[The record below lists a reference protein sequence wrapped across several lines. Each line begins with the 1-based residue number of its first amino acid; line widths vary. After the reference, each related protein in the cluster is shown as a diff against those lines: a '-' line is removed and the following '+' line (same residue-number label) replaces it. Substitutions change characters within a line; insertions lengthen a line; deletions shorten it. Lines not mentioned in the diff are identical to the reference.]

1 MHWTTD
7 TIRSTFINFFKG
19 KPSAQD
25 GHTFVASSPSVP
37 HDDPTLLFTNA
48 GMNQFK
54 PIFLGNVPPSSPLF
68 GMKRAVNSQKCI
80 RASGKHNDLDDVG
93 KDTYHHTFFE
103 MLGNW
108 SFGDYFKKEAVD
120 WSWELLTKVYGLPAN
135 ALYATYFGGDD
146 AAGVAADLETK
157 ALWERYL
164 PPERVI
170 PGNMKDNFWMMGDS
184 GPCGPCTEIHVD
196 RLTAMGIDNRM
207 VAEKV
212 NQSDPDVI
220 EIWNNVF
227 IQFNSEYPPEGLEAL
242 QKWDTTPETER
253 NKLPYKSR
261 AEVEA
266 KFRKLIPLPAKHVDT
281 GMGLERLVSVLQNKR
296 SNYDTDVFM
305 PIFAEIERAT
315 GARVYMGKLGK
326 DDKDNI
332 DTAYRVIADHIR
344 TLTFAITD
352 GAIPSNLGRGYV
364 LRRILRRAVRYGR
377 QMLNAKP
384 GFFADLV
391 PIVVQNFGEAFP
403 ELKKNPTKVAGI
415 IREEEESFGRTLDR
429 GIKIF
434 GEIAAATKSGTI
446 SGEDAFKL
454 HDTYG
459 FPPDLTALMAE
470 ERGLKVDLA
479 GYEAERKKAED
490 LSRSGGKAE
499 AGESKLSLTGET
511 AAKLGHMHVKPT
523 NDAPKYSGVD
533 VSARVEAIWNG
544 HTFDQKSHAE
554 VTQKHKPIG
563 IIVDTTNLY
572 ATQGGQEHDT
582 GKMRVITS
590 ARGHHEGSEFIVE
603 RVETFGGYVLHIGHI
618 ARGEIHVGDTVQIK
632 LDTPRREA
640 IASNHTATHLAN
652 FALREVLG
660 EEVNQRGS
668 LVAPDRLRFDFS
680 HNQPVSAAEL
690 ERVEEIVR
698 HQIHNDLTVYAT
710 PSKLA
715 DAKAVA
721 GVRAVFGETYPDPV
735 RVVSIGM
742 PVADLL
748 GSPGNS
754 AWRELSIEFCGGT
767 HVQSTKQIAHFA
779 VVAEEAVAKGIRRV
793 VALTGAAAAEAA
805 RVADELAAKAK
816 HADSLPASELSKI
829 VSGFQTELESA
840 TISASRKAALRASLV
855 QLQEKIKAAGK
866 EMSAA
871 LTAQAVG
878 QARSLAAS
886 AQTANSPVVVAKIDC
901 GEDRTALQAAVKT
914 IRDTLPRTAV
924 MLFAVDDA
932 GKAMIHASVPDHLV
946 AKGLK
951 AGDWLKD
958 AAGVMGGKGGG
969 KPDNAQGGGPDGT
982 KVREAMKVAEQ
993 VAHRHAMS

>member
-1 MHWTTD
+1 MDWTTD
-7 TIRSTFINFFKG
+7 TIRSTFIKFFQG
-19 KPSAQD
+19 KPSATD
-25 GHTFVASSPSVP
+25 GHTFVPSSPSVP

-54 PIFLGNVPPSSPLF
+54 PVFLGNVPPTSPLF
-68 GMKRAVNSQKCI
+68 GMKRAVNTQKCI
-80 RASGKHNDLDDVG
+80 RAGGKHNDLEDVG

-108 SFGDYFKKEAVD
+108 SFGDYFKKEAIE
-120 WSWELLTKVYGLPAN
+120 WSYELLTKVYGISRDR
-135 ALYATYFGGDD
+135 LYATYFEGNTKLG
-146 AAGVAADLETK
+146 LEPDVETR
-157 ALWERYL
+157 ALWLKFL
-164 PPERVI
+164 PADHI
-170 PGNMKDNFWMMGDS
+170 LPGNMKDNFWEMGDT
-184 GPCGPCTEIHVD
+184 GPCGPCTEIHYD
-196 RLTAMGIDNRM
+196 RIGDRNAAKL
-207 VAEKV
+207 V
-212 NQSDPDVI
+212 NSGDPDVL

-227 IQFNSEYPPEGLEAL
+227 IQYNREADGSL
-242 QKWDTTPETER
+242 
-253 NKLPYKSR
+253 KS
-261 AEVEA
+261 
-266 KFRKLIPLPAKHVDT
+266 LPAKHVDT

-305 PIFAEIERAT
+305 PIFAAIERAT
-315 GARVYMGKLGK
+315 GARPYMGKLGK
-326 DDKDNI
+326 DDKDNV

-391 PIVVQNFGEAFP
+391 PVVVEKFGGAFP
-403 ELKKNPTKVAGI
+403 ELKKNPAKVAGI

-434 GEIAAATKSGTI
+434 GEVAAATTNGVI
-446 SGEDAFKL
+446 SGLDAFKL

-479 GYEAERKKAED
+479 AYEVERKKAED

-499 AGESKLSLTGET
+499 AGESKLALTGDE
-511 AAKLGHMHVKPT
+511 AAKLAHMNVRPT
-523 NDAPKYSGVD
+523 DDSPKYATTD
-533 VSARVEAIWNG
+533 VSARIEAIWNG
-544 HTFDQKSHAE
+544 HNFDDRCHAE

-563 IIVDTTNLY
+563 IIVDRTNHY

-582 GKMRVITS
+582 GKMRVIAESKSVTT
-590 ARGHHEGSEFIVE
+590 RGQHAGSEFIVE
-603 RVETFGGYVLHIGHI
+603 RVEAFGGYVLHVGHV
-618 ARGEIHVGDTVQIK
+618 AGGELCVGDTVQVHV
-632 LDTPRREA
+632 DAPRREA

-652 FALREVLG
+652 FALRDVLG
-660 EEVNQRGS
+660 EDVNQRGS
-668 LVAPDRLRFDFS
+668 LVAPDRMRFDFS
-680 HNQPVSAAEL
+680 HNQPVAPAEL
-690 ERVEEIVR
+690 DRVEEIVKR
-698 HQIHNDLTVYAT
+698 QIKGDLTVYAT
-710 PSKLA
+710 IAKL
-715 DAKAVA
+715 DNAKAVA

-748 GSPGNS
+748 ASPTNP
-754 AWRELSIEFCGGT
+754 AWKEISVEFCGGT
-767 HVQSTKQIAHFA
+767 HVPSTKHIAHFA
-779 VVAEEAVAKGIRRV
+779 VVSEEAVAKGVRRV
-793 VALTGAAAAEAA
+793 VALTGAAAAEAN
-805 RVADELAAKAK
+805 RHADELAAKVR
-816 HADSLPASELSKI
+816 HADTLSAADLPKAVAALL
-829 VSGFQTELESA
+829 TDLEAA
-840 TISASRKAALRASLV
+840 TISAGRKASLRASIA
-855 QLQEKIKAAGK
+855 QLQEKVKAAGK
-866 EMSAA
+866 ELSAA
-871 LTAQAVG
+871 LTAKAVG

-886 AQTANSPVVVAKIDC
+886 AQTANSSIVVAKIDC
-901 GEDRTALQAAVKT
+901 GEDRAALQAAVKT

-924 MLFAVDDA
+924 MLFAVDET
-932 GKAMIHASVPDHLV
+932 GKAMIHASVPDQLV

-958 AAGVMGGKGGG
+958 AAAAMGGKGGG

-982 KVREAMKVAEQ
+982 KVREAMKIAEQ
-993 VAHRHAMS
+993 VAHKHAMA